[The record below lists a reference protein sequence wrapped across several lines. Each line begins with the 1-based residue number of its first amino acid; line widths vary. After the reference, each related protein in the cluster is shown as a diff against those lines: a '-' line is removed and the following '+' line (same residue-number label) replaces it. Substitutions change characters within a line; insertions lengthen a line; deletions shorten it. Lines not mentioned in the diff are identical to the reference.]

1 MPNPIAM
8 PRAGRCARIVVIV
21 AGLTGCV
28 GFECAA
34 AADDASPIAESPR
47 GRITLADYKA
57 EMAKLPPAA
66 RAQFAANRTR
76 LVQMLNSLYL
86 NRAVAGD
93 ARAAGLDRDP
103 LVARQIELAVDKLLA
118 QVRFDKLD
126 RDTGAAFD
134 ANPDKFLSRAREIYV
149 TKPEKFVTPERVRVS
164 HLLVTVGAD
173 GDEAARVRA
182 EELRAKAVAGAV
194 FADLARE
201 ASNDPTAKRNG
212 GDLGFIAANQVDPAF
227 AAAAFA
233 LRTPGEISPVTK
245 SPSGYHVIRFQDR
258 KPAGQRSFDEVKK
271 EILAE
276 VRAAFIESERALYQG
291 SMFTDPAP
299 KVNEEL
305 IGKINADARV
315 SATVVDGSSSAAR

>member
-1 MPNPIAM
+1 MRNCLSIQGADLRAHFLVAALGLIAW
-8 PRAGRCARIVVIV
+8 AG
-21 AGLTGCV
+21 AG
-28 GFECAA
+28 CAA
-34 AADDASPIAESPR
+34 AADDSLPIAESPR
-47 GRITLADYKA
+47 GRITLADYEA
-57 EMAKLPPAA
+57 EMAKLPPPA

-76 LVQMLNSLYL
+76 LVQLLNSLYL

-93 ARAAGLDRDP
+93 ARAAGLDRDQ

-118 QVRFDKLD
+118 QARFDKLD
-126 RDTGAAFD
+126 RETGAAFD

-182 EELRAKAVAGAV
+182 EELRAKVVAGAV

-201 ASNDPTAKRNG
+201 ASNDPAAKRNG
-212 GDLGFIAANQVDPAF
+212 GDLGFIAANQVDPTF

-276 VRAAFIESERALYQG
+276 VRVAFIESERALYQG
-291 SMFTDPAP
+291 SMFTDPTP

-305 IGKINADARV
+305 IGKINADARA